1 LHGTTALPAEGVAS
15 TFSQNLAKKTVT
27 AIKRW
32 REGTEEKHG
41 IQYRNNQL
49 KQDDPV
55 AHAALLASI
64 EKNNNR
70 VNLEAGEQNFA
81 GNQII
86 FENDDREWV
95 E

>member
-1 LHGTTALPAEGVAS
+1 MHGTTALPAEGVAS

-32 REGTEEKHG
+32 REGTKEKHG

-55 AHAALLASI
+55 AYATLLASI

-70 VNLEAGEQNFA
+70 VNLEAEEQNFA

-86 FENDDREWV
+86 FENNDREWV

>member
-1 LHGTTALPAEGVAS
+1 MHGTTVLPAEGVAS
-15 TFSQNLAKKTVT
+15 TFLQNLVKKTVT
-27 AIKRW
+27 AIKKW

-49 KQDDPV
+49 KQNDPV
-55 AHAALLASI
+55 AYAALLASL
-64 EKNNNR
+64 EKNKNR
-70 VNLEAGEQNFA
+70 VNLEAGEQNFT